1 MLTGEFAMA
10 TNDLIST
17 GIVEVDRDGLVHRG
31 QYRTDGT
38 ELVVTYRGR
47 VRRTEMHGRA
57 DMPHAIARMLLREI
71 VAEIHTRV

>member
-1 MLTGEFAMA
+1 MA

-17 GIVEVDRDGLVHRG
+17 GIVEVDRDGVVHRG

-38 ELVVTYRGR
+38 ELVVSYRGST
-47 VRRTEMHGRA
+47 RRTEMHGRA

-71 VAEIHTRV
+71 IAAMSAQV

>member
-1 MLTGEFAMA
+1 MVRGFVMA

-31 QYRTDGT
+31 HYRTDGT
-38 ELVVTYRGR
+38 ELIVSYRGR

-57 DMPHAIARMLLREI
+57 DMPHAIARLLLREI
-71 VAEIHTRV
+71 LAELPTRV